1 MINLD
6 KIQSMWQEDCKI
18 DIDNMHEESIK
29 VPQLH
34 SKYHEILNNLILLR
48 TKAQKIQK
56 SVRHERYEYYSGKA
70 DPEVY
75 EKEPFPKKVRDKD
88 ALIRYMDAD
97 DRVSDANLKVEYYDV
112 MINYTE
118 SILKQISIVHIKS
131 KIQLNGINSK
141 LDLHDPLNY
150 QKEKRGLCYD
160 RLRTIC
166 VS

>member
-29 VPQLH
+29 VPQMH

-75 EKEPFPKKVRDKD
+75 EREPFPKKVRDKD

-118 SILKQISIVHIKS
+118 SILKQISNRTYQIK
-131 KIQLNGINSK
+131 NSIEWHK
-141 LDLHDPLNY
+141 F
-150 QKEKRGLCYD
+150 QAGF
-160 RLRTIC
+160 T
-166 VS
+166 

>member
-75 EKEPFPKKVRDKD
+75 EREPFPKKVRDKD

-118 SILKQISIVHIKS
+118 SILKQISNRTYQIK
-131 KIQLNGINSK
+131 NSIEWHK
-141 LDLHDPLNY
+141 L
-150 QKEKRGLCYD
+150 QAGF
-160 RLRTIC
+160 T
-166 VS
+166 

>member
-1 MINLD
+1 MINLY

-75 EKEPFPKKVRDKD
+75 EREPFPKKVRDKD

-97 DRVSDANLKVEYYDV
+97 DRVSEANLKVEYYDV

-118 SILKQISIVHIKS
+118 SILKQISNRTYQIK
-131 KIQLNGINSK
+131 NSIEWHK
-141 LDLHDPLNY
+141 F
-150 QKEKRGLCYD
+150 QAGF
-160 RLRTIC
+160 T
-166 VS
+166 

>member
-34 SKYHEILNNLILLR
+34 SKYYEILNNLILLR

-118 SILKQISIVHIKS
+118 SILKQISNRTYQIK
-131 KIQLNGINSK
+131 NSIEWHK
-141 LDLHDPLNY
+141 F
-150 QKEKRGLCYD
+150 QAGF
-160 RLRTIC
+160 T
-166 VS
+166 

>member
-34 SKYHEILNNLILLR
+34 SKYHDILNNLILLR

-118 SILKQISIVHIKS
+118 SILKQISTRTYQIK
-131 KIQLNGINSK
+131 NSIEWDK
-141 LDLHDPLNY
+141 F
-150 QKEKRGLCYD
+150 QAGF
-160 RLRTIC
+160 T
-166 VS
+166 

>member
-75 EKEPFPKKVRDKD
+75 EKEPFPKKVRDKA

-118 SILKQISIVHIKS
+118 SILKQISNRTYQIK
-131 KIQLNGINSK
+131 NSIEWHK
-141 LDLHDPLNY
+141 F
-150 QKEKRGLCYD
+150 QAGF
-160 RLRTIC
+160 T
-166 VS
+166 

>member
-34 SKYHEILNNLILLR
+34 SKYLEILNNLILLR

-75 EKEPFPKKVRDKD
+75 EREPFPKKVRDKD

-118 SILKQISIVHIKS
+118 SILKQISNRTYQIK
-131 KIQLNGINSK
+131 NSIEWHK
-141 LDLHDPLNY
+141 F
-150 QKEKRGLCYD
+150 QAGF
-160 RLRTIC
+160 T
-166 VS
+166 

>member
-56 SVRHERYEYYSGKA
+56 SVLHERYEYYSGKA

-97 DRVSDANLKVEYYDV
+97 DRVSEANLKVEYYDV

-118 SILKQISIVHIKS
+118 SILKQISNRTYQIK
-131 KIQLNGINSK
+131 NSIEWHK
-141 LDLHDPLNY
+141 F
-150 QKEKRGLCYD
+150 QAGF
-160 RLRTIC
+160 T
-166 VS
+166 

>member
-75 EKEPFPKKVRDKD
+75 ERDPFPKKVRDKD

-118 SILKQISIVHIKS
+118 SILKQISNRTYQIK
-131 KIQLNGINSK
+131 NSIEWHK
-141 LDLHDPLNY
+141 F
-150 QKEKRGLCYD
+150 QAGF
-160 RLRTIC
+160 T
-166 VS
+166 

>member
-6 KIQSMWQEDCKI
+6 QIQSMWQEDCKI

-75 EKEPFPKKVRDKD
+75 EREPFPKKVRDKD

-118 SILKQISIVHIKS
+118 SILKQISNRTYQIK
-131 KIQLNGINSK
+131 NSIEWHK
-141 LDLHDPLNY
+141 F
-150 QKEKRGLCYD
+150 QAGF
-160 RLRTIC
+160 T
-166 VS
+166 

>member
-70 DPEVY
+70 DPDVY
-75 EKEPFPKKVRDKD
+75 EREPFPKKVRDKD

-118 SILKQISIVHIKS
+118 SILKQISNRTYQIK
-131 KIQLNGINSK
+131 NSNEWHK
-141 LDLHDPLNY
+141 F
-150 QKEKRGLCYD
+150 QAGF
-160 RLRTIC
+160 T
-166 VS
+166 

>member
-18 DIDNMHEESIK
+18 DIDIMHEESIK

-75 EKEPFPKKVRDKD
+75 EKEPFPKKVRDKE

-118 SILKQISIVHIKS
+118 SILKQISNRTYQIK
-131 KIQLNGINSK
+131 NSIEWHK
-141 LDLHDPLNY
+141 F
-150 QKEKRGLCYD
+150 QAGF
-160 RLRTIC
+160 T
-166 VS
+166 

>member
-75 EKEPFPKKVRDKD
+75 QREPFPKKVRDKD

-118 SILKQISIVHIKS
+118 SILKQISSRTYQIK
-131 KIQLNGINSK
+131 NSIEWHK
-141 LDLHDPLNY
+141 F
-150 QKEKRGLCYD
+150 QAGF
-160 RLRTIC
+160 T
-166 VS
+166 

>member
-29 VPQLH
+29 VPQLY

-56 SVRHERYEYYSGKA
+56 NVRHERYEYYSGKA

-118 SILKQISIVHIKS
+118 SILKQISNRTYQIK
-131 KIQLNGINSK
+131 NSIEWHK
-141 LDLHDPLNY
+141 F
-150 QKEKRGLCYD
+150 QAGF
-160 RLRTIC
+160 T
-166 VS
+166 

>member
-29 VPQLH
+29 IPQLH

-48 TKAQKIQK
+48 TKAQRIQK

-118 SILKQISIVHIKS
+118 SILKQISNRTYQIK
-131 KIQLNGINSK
+131 NSIEWHK
-141 LDLHDPLNY
+141 F
-150 QKEKRGLCYD
+150 QAGF
-160 RLRTIC
+160 T
-166 VS
+166 

>member
-1 MINLD
+1 MINLE

-75 EKEPFPKKVRDKD
+75 EREPFPKKVRDKD
-88 ALIRYMDAD
+88 ALMRYLDAD
-97 DRVSDANLKVEYYDV
+97 ERLTEANLKVEYYNV
-112 MINYTE
+112 MINYLE
-118 SILKQISIVHIKS
+118 SILKQISNRTYQIK
-131 KIQLNGINSK
+131 NSIEWHK
-141 LDLHDPLNY
+141 F
-150 QKEKRGLCYD
+150 QAGFA
-160 RLRTIC
+160 
-166 VS
+166 

>member
-70 DPEVY
+70 DPQVY
-75 EKEPFPKKVRDKD
+75 EREPFPKKVRDKD

-118 SILKQISIVHIKS
+118 SILKQISNRTYQIK
-131 KIQLNGINSK
+131 NSIEWHK
-141 LDLHDPLNY
+141 F
-150 QKEKRGLCYD
+150 QAGF
-160 RLRTIC
+160 T
-166 VS
+166 

>member
-70 DPEVY
+70 DPDVY
-75 EKEPFPKKVRDKD
+75 EREPFPKKVRDKD

-118 SILKQISIVHIKS
+118 SILKQISNRTYQIK
-131 KIQLNGINSK
+131 NSIEWHK
-141 LDLHDPLNY
+141 FQAGFTRP
-150 QKEKRGLCYD
+150 
-160 RLRTIC
+160 T
-166 VS
+166 

>member
-97 DRVSDANLKVEYYDV
+97 DRVSEDNLKVEYYDV

-118 SILKQISIVHIKS
+118 SILKQISNRTYQIK
-131 KIQLNGINSK
+131 NSIEWHK
-141 LDLHDPLNY
+141 F
-150 QKEKRGLCYD
+150 QAGF
-160 RLRTIC
+160 T
-166 VS
+166 

>member
-56 SVRHERYEYYSGKA
+56 NVRHERYEYYSGKA

-75 EKEPFPKKVRDKD
+75 EREPFPKKVRDKD

-118 SILKQISIVHIKS
+118 SILKQISNRTYQIKNS
-131 KIQLNGINSK
+131 IEWHKIQAGF
-141 LDLHDPLNY
+141 
-150 QKEKRGLCYD
+150 
-160 RLRTIC
+160 T
-166 VS
+166 

>member
-6 KIQSMWQEDCKI
+6 KIQSMWLEDCKI

-118 SILKQISIVHIKS
+118 SILKQISNRTYQIK
-131 KIQLNGINSK
+131 NSIEWHK
-141 LDLHDPLNY
+141 F
-150 QKEKRGLCYD
+150 QAGF
-160 RLRTIC
+160 T
-166 VS
+166 

>member
-34 SKYHEILNNLILLR
+34 SKFHEILNNLILLR

-97 DRVSDANLKVEYYDV
+97 DRVSEANLKVEYYDV

-118 SILKQISIVHIKS
+118 SILKQISNRTYQIK
-131 KIQLNGINSK
+131 NSIEWHK
-141 LDLHDPLNY
+141 F
-150 QKEKRGLCYD
+150 QAGF
-160 RLRTIC
+160 T
-166 VS
+166 

>member
-75 EKEPFPKKVRDKD
+75 EREPFPKKVRDKD

-97 DRVSDANLKVEYYDV
+97 DRVSESNLKVEYYDV

-118 SILKQISIVHIKS
+118 SILKQISNRTYQIK
-131 KIQLNGINSK
+131 NSIEWHK
-141 LDLHDPLNY
+141 F
-150 QKEKRGLCYD
+150 QAGF
-160 RLRTIC
+160 T
-166 VS
+166 

>member
-1 MINLD
+1 
-6 KIQSMWQEDCKI
+6 MWQEYCKI

-118 SILKQISIVHIKS
+118 SILKQISNRTYQIK
-131 KIQLNGINSK
+131 NSIEWHK
-141 LDLHDPLNY
+141 F
-150 QKEKRGLCYD
+150 QAGF
-160 RLRTIC
+160 T
-166 VS
+166 

>member
-48 TKAQKIQK
+48 TKAQKIQR

-118 SILKQISIVHIKS
+118 SILKQISNRTYQIK
-131 KIQLNGINSK
+131 NSIEWHK
-141 LDLHDPLNY
+141 F
-150 QKEKRGLCYD
+150 QAGF
-160 RLRTIC
+160 T
-166 VS
+166 

>member
-97 DRVSDANLKVEYYDV
+97 DRVSEANLKVEYYDV

-118 SILKQISIVHIKS
+118 SILKQISNRTYQIK
-131 KIQLNGINSK
+131 NSIEWHK
-141 LDLHDPLNY
+141 V
-150 QKEKRGLCYD
+150 QAGF
-160 RLRTIC
+160 T
-166 VS
+166 

>member
-18 DIDNMHEESIK
+18 DIDNMLEESIK

-118 SILKQISIVHIKS
+118 SILKQISNRTYQIK
-131 KIQLNGINSK
+131 NSIEWHK
-141 LDLHDPLNY
+141 F
-150 QKEKRGLCYD
+150 QAGF
-160 RLRTIC
+160 T
-166 VS
+166 

>member
-118 SILKQISIVHIKS
+118 SILKQISNRPYQIK
-131 KIQLNGINSK
+131 NSIEWHK
-141 LDLHDPLNY
+141 F
-150 QKEKRGLCYD
+150 QAGF
-160 RLRTIC
+160 T
-166 VS
+166 

>member
-18 DIDNMHEESIK
+18 DIDNMHEESIT

-70 DPEVY
+70 DPDVY
-75 EKEPFPKKVRDKD
+75 EREPFPKKVRDKD

-97 DRVSDANLKVEYYDV
+97 DRVSDANLKVEYYFV

-118 SILKQISIVHIKS
+118 SIHKQISNRTYQIK
-131 KIQLNGINSK
+131 NSIEWHK
-141 LDLHDPLNY
+141 F
-150 QKEKRGLCYD
+150 QAGF
-160 RLRTIC
+160 T
-166 VS
+166 

>member
-48 TKAQKIQK
+48 TKVQKIQK
-56 SVRHERYEYYSGKA
+56 NVRHERYEYYSGKA
-70 DPEVY
+70 DPDVY
-75 EKEPFPKKVRDKD
+75 EREPFPKKVRDKD

-118 SILKQISIVHIKS
+118 SILKQISNHTYQIK
-131 KIQLNGINSK
+131 NSIEWHK
-141 LDLHDPLNY
+141 F
-150 QKEKRGLCYD
+150 QAGF
-160 RLRTIC
+160 T
-166 VS
+166 

>member
-34 SKYHEILNNLILLR
+34 SKYHEILINLILLR

-75 EKEPFPKKVRDKD
+75 EREPFPKKVRDKD

-118 SILKQISIVHIKS
+118 SILKQISNRTYQIK
-131 KIQLNGINSK
+131 NSIEWHK
-141 LDLHDPLNY
+141 F
-150 QKEKRGLCYD
+150 QAGF
-160 RLRTIC
+160 T
-166 VS
+166 

>member
-75 EKEPFPKKVRDKD
+75 EQEPFPKKVRDKD

-112 MINYTE
+112 LINYTE
-118 SILKQISIVHIKS
+118 SILKQISNRTYQIK
-131 KIQLNGINSK
+131 NSIEWHK
-141 LDLHDPLNY
+141 F
-150 QKEKRGLCYD
+150 QAGF
-160 RLRTIC
+160 T
-166 VS
+166 

>member
-70 DPEVY
+70 DPDVY
-75 EKEPFPKKVRDKD
+75 EREPFPKKVRDKD

-118 SILKQISIVHIKS
+118 SILKQISNRTYQIK
-131 KIQLNGINSK
+131 NSIEWHK
-141 LDLHDPLNY
+141 FQACLLYTSPSPRD
-150 QKEKRGLCYD
+150 D
-160 RLRTIC
+160 R
-166 VS
+166 

>member
-70 DPEVY
+70 DPDVY
-75 EKEPFPKKVRDKD
+75 ERDPFPKKVRDKD
-88 ALIRYMDAD
+88 PLIRYMDAD

-118 SILKQISIVHIKS
+118 SILKQISNRTYQIK
-131 KIQLNGINSK
+131 NSIEWHK
-141 LDLHDPLNY
+141 F
-150 QKEKRGLCYD
+150 QAGF
-160 RLRTIC
+160 T
-166 VS
+166 

>member
-1 MINLD
+1 MINLE

-56 SVRHERYEYYSGKA
+56 SVRHKRYEYYSGKA

-118 SILKQISIVHIKS
+118 SILKQISNRTYQIK
-131 KIQLNGINSK
+131 NSIEWHK
-141 LDLHDPLNY
+141 F
-150 QKEKRGLCYD
+150 QAGF
-160 RLRTIC
+160 T
-166 VS
+166 